1 VTAGGSLFK
10 APGQH
15 PRSAESSLVDA
26 LKVARKAGA
35 ITAADLAAVG
45 LARQSARA
53 VDDALRAEE
62 RADNVA
68 TLVRAH
74 LAVLTALGLTPA
86 ARAPARAGEA
96 ALADDPLVA
105 LGLDRMGPTAA

>member
-1 VTAGGSLFK
+1 MTTERETSRPALFAAK
-10 APGQH
+10 GLH
-15 PRSAESSLVDA
+15 PRSAETSLVDA
-26 LKVARKAGA
+26 LKVARRDG
-35 ITAADLAAVG
+35 TVVPVDLAAVG

-53 VDDALRAEE
+53 LDDALRAEE

-86 ARAPARAGEA
+86 ARAERAAEEVDGFAEL
-96 ALADDPLVA
+96 LA
-105 LGLDRMGPTAA
+105 GLDVPQ